1 MRVRKTF
8 VTLAAITGLVT
19 AAAPA
24 LAQFNVATV
33 ADQPAATLLL
43 HYFEVDLANPA
54 GANTYFTINNASA
67 TAALGHVTVWSA
79 MHVPVYT
86 FDVYLTAIFGVLG
99 YFLNK
104 WRCEP
109 APLILAFVLGPMM
122 EEYFRRSMLV
132 ARGDLMIF
140 VNHPISLAML
150 VATALLLLSICFPFI
165 QKFRQKAFA
174 E

>member
-43 HYFEVDLANPA
+43 PYFEVDLANPA

-86 FDVYLTAIFGVLG
+86 FDVYLTGFDVQAINVRDILSGRLPRTASDGQDPIDNF
-99 YFLNK
+99 
-104 WRCEP
+104 
-109 APLILAFVLGPMM
+109 PLSLI
-122 EEYFRRSMLV
+122 
-132 ARGDLMIF
+132 
-140 VNHPISLAML
+140 HIS
-150 VATALLLLSICFPFI
+150 SP
-165 QKFRQKAFA
+165 RDS
-174 E
+174 